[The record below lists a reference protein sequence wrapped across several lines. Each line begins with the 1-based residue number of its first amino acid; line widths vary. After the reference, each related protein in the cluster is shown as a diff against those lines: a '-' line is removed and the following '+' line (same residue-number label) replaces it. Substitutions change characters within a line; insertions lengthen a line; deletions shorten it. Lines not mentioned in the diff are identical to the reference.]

1 MLAGEG
7 EVGPCAEVGEEGVA
21 EQVALAQFLREGGL
35 VAEAQAVAEGV
46 EEQEERLEE
55 ECSDEEGEETAETEG
70 EIVLQDRH
78 TARHLYRI
86 TITTKTH
93 NLDFE
98 IFLLDK
104 YFLPH
109 FFLLNI
115 IINIIKD

>member
-7 EVGPCAEVGEEGVA
+7 EVGLCAEVGEEGVA

-55 ECSDEEGEETAETEG
+55 ECSDEEREETAETEG

-78 TARHLYRI
+78 TARHLYLI
-86 TITTKTH
+86 ILATI
-93 NLDFE
+93 L
-98 IFLLDK
+98 I
-104 YFLPH
+104 YFL
-109 FFLLNI
+109 I
-115 IINIIKD
+115 DINPSKR